1 MRSKEVYTKRDLRD
15 SYLFTVPL
23 VLFALAFVVL
33 PVVGTVVS
41 SLFRDVAFLSKG
53 FIGWGNYH
61 KLLLDPHFWQSFRF
75 TFLFVMVS
83 VGLELVLGMTFA
95 LVLNESFRARGIPRV
110 AILIPWAIP
119 VAISARVWQLMYNY
133 DYGIFNYMWVKLGIS
148 PAPVNWLG
156 SSAGAFASLVLA
168 DAWKTT
174 PFVTIILLAG
184 LATIPQ
190 DLYKQGMVDGTSFGQ
205 RFFKITLPLLK
216 PVVVVALLFRTID
229 ALRIFDLV
237 YVLTGGGPG
246 GSTSSLSLYAYK
258 FFLAGDFG
266 YGSVVSVIIFMIASG
281 LAVLY
286 IRLGR
291 FKEVLR

>member
-41 SLFRDVAFLSKG
+41 SLFRDVAFLSKR

-75 TFLFVMVS
+75 TFLFVIVS

-133 DYGIFNYMWVKLGIS
+133 DYGIFNYMSVKLGIS

-174 PFVTIILLAG
+174 PFVTIILLA
-184 LATIPQ
+184 
-190 DLYKQGMVDGTSFGQ
+190 VDGTSFGQ